1 MATPPWGSR
10 RLPGSPR
17 RPHGAHNAALAGVAA
32 SRTNPQ
38 ITAALALSP
47 CTADRA
53 VAGHVIGRDGY
64 DHPRRCPTHR
74 ALFEQIEDGTQ
85 GTALDFLLLLD
96 AFDREDAEVSVFAA
110 DLLLDVSAATVPPA
124 LHSIDVGELE
134 DSNPI
139 G

>member
-1 MATPPWGSR
+1 MELTTPRWPGLPPRGPTHRSQPPWRS
-10 RLPGSPR
+10 L
-17 RPHGAHNAALAGVAA
+17 
-32 SRTNPQ
+32 
-38 ITAALALSP
+38 

-85 GTALDFLLLLD
+85 GAALDFLLLLD